1 MIHEMKLNEKPFNNI
16 NKGIKKLNL
25 DYMMKKGLK

>member
-16 NKGIKKLNL
+16 NKGVKKIEL
-25 DYMMKKGLK
+25 DYSMKKDQK